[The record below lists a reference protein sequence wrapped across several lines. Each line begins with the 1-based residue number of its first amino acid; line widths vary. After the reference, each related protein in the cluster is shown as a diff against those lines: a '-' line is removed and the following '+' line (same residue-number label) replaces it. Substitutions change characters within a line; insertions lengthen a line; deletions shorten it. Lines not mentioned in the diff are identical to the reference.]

1 MEERIVNIAVMH
13 ATLQTDL
20 DLIIMARRVIYL
32 NSRFDT
38 KGFDYMRIIRK
49 IGQGLAQLKPKKK
62 VAAYARVSVDTER
75 MQHSLAAQVSYYS
88 SMIQMNP
95 EWEYAGVYADYGISG
110 TRIKKREEFQ
120 RMISDAEEGKIDIIF
135 TKSIQRFARNTVDLL
150 KTVRHLKEL
159 GVEVRFE
166 KEHINTLSGDGEL
179 MLSILASFAQE
190 ESRSISDNVKWAFK
204 KKMKQGISPNHF
216 FVYGYRWQGD
226 QMVIEPEEAAVVRFM
241 FSEYLSGKSMNEI
254 SDILYEKGYKTLYGK
269 DRFSTTGISH
279 MVRNEI
285 YTGTLVLQKG
295 FINNPIDKKRKINQ
309 GEQERYVVSNHHE
322 PIVSMEAF
330 KRVQEILAEK
340 KRLGFRGNKHITK
353 YTFSGMIK
361 CPYCHCSY
369 NRRKLPSGNVYWSC
383 KAKMKKGLHC
393 PVKGGISDTELQKA
407 IVNILDGRLFTEVV
421 NHLEI
426 PDTDTV
432 DLFFKNGNKYR
443 FKIGGN
449 HGTYYNR
456 HPGKN

>member
-1 MEERIVNIAVMH
+1 MRIV
-13 ATLQTDL
+13 
-20 DLIIMARRVIYL
+20 
-32 NSRFDT
+32 
-38 KGFDYMRIIRK
+38 RK
-49 IGQGLAQLKPKKK
+49 ITKNLVQPKPKKK

-75 MQHSLAAQVSYYS
+75 MQHSLAAQVSYYNS
-88 SMIQMNP
+88 LIQMNP

-110 TRIKKREEFQ
+110 TRIKKREEFR

-190 ESRSISDNVKWAFK
+190 ESRSISDNIKWAFK
-204 KKMKQGISPNHF
+204 KKIKQGLSTNHF
-216 FVYGYRWQGD
+216 FVYGYRWKGD
-226 QMVIEPEEAAVVRFM
+226 EMVINPDEGPVVRFM
-241 FSEYLSGKSMNEI
+241 FNEYLAGKSMNEI
-254 SDILYEKGYKTLYGK
+254 SDSLYKMGYKTFYGK
-269 DRFSTTGISH
+269 DRFSTAGISQ
-279 MVRNEI
+279 MLRNEI

-309 GEQERYVVSNHHE
+309 GELERYVVSNHHE
-322 PIVSMEAF
+322 PIVSMEIF
-330 KRVQEILAEK
+330 KRVQEMLAEK
-340 KRLGFRGNKHITK
+340 HRLGFRGNKHIK
-353 YTFSGMIK
+353 LSAFSGMIK

-393 PVKGGISDTELQKA
+393 PVKGSISDTELQKA
-407 IVNILDGRLFTEVV
+407 LGNILDGRLFTEVV

-432 DLFFKNGNKYR
+432 DLFFKNGSKYR
-443 FKIGGN
+443 LKIGGN

-456 HPGKN
+456 HSSKN